1 MMITKI
7 SKRLLIVLIVNCP
20 FSARALLACYPLE
33 LVRLPEQEQDAR
45 IVNCATAQDSL
56 QTYIQA
62 ALRENPEV
70 MAKWHAY
77 EAAIEAVCP
86 AGTLGDPEL
95 SLNFYP
101 KPMTQV
107 NGQQVMSVS
116 LMQMFPW
123 FGAMKAA
130 KSEKAWQA
138 EAVWQK
144 YREGGIQLAYE
155 LEQQWY
161 KLLVTRE
168 KLSTLNAQLSTV
180 KSLTDLSLYKYKNS
194 TNSMKGTRMSDQYRL
209 KAEQLKLQ
217 EQIESIESQ
226 LKLQQQ
232 QLNLLMHRSPD
243 SPLVL
248 PDSIVL
254 SPMPVVEVSEIE
266 SRSPELLSLKA
277 QGEQYLAQEEK
288 AKRMGM
294 PMVGIGVQ
302 YMLNKKR
309 DMLSDGA
316 MPDMNGMDMWMGMLK
331 VTLPIYRHKIKA
343 QQRAAQLMK
352 QTTDE
357 MYLRKVDVLHA
368 QLLNISQRAEDVLR
382 KLRLYKQD
390 MDILDATLELMKGE
404 YAAGTT
410 SLSEILQTER
420 ELIDYAFRHAE
431 ARAQYNMIV
440 VEFEKLASIQDYS
453 KR

>member
-1 MMITKI
+1 MLVAR
-7 SKRLLIVLIVNCP
+7 KRAKKETIMRKYVIII
-20 FSARALLACYPLE
+20 ALLTA
-33 LVRLPEQEQDAR
+33 A
-45 IVNCATAQDSL
+45 ASHAQDSL
-56 QTYIQA
+56 HTYIQA

-77 EAAIEAVCP
+77 EAAVEAVCP

-95 SLNFYP
+95 SLNIYP

-107 NGQQVMSVS
+107 NGRQVMSVS

-130 KSEKAWQA
+130 KHEKAWQA
-138 EAVWQK
+138 ETMWQK

-155 LEQQWY
+155 MEQQWY
-161 KLLVTRE
+161 RLLVTRE
-168 KLSTLNAQLSTV
+168 KLATTRKHLQLFQDISDV
-180 KSLTDLSLYKYKNS
+180 ALYKYKNS
-194 TNSMKGTRMSDQYRL
+194 TTNMKGTRMSDQYRL

-217 EQIESIESQ
+217 EQIESLESQ
-226 LKLQQQ
+226 LTLQQQ

-254 SPMPVVEVSEIE
+254 SQMPIVEWGEIE

-277 QGEQYLAQEEK
+277 QGEQFTAQEDK
-288 AKRMGM
+288 ARRMGL

-316 MPDMNGMDMWMGMLK
+316 MADMNGMDMWMGMLK

-343 QQRAAQLMK
+343 QRRAAELMK
-352 QTTDE
+352 QTADE
-357 MYLRKVDVLHA
+357 TYQRKVDQLRA
-368 QLLNISQRAEDVLR
+368 QLLSVSQRADDVQR
-382 KLRLYKQD
+382 KMRLYRQD
-390 MDILDATLELMKGE
+390 MDILDGTLELMKGE
-404 YAAGTT
+404 YATGAT
-410 SLSEILQTER
+410 SLSDILQTER
-420 ELIDYAFRHAE
+420 EQLNYAFSHAE

-440 VEFEKLASIQDYS
+440 AEFEKLASIQDYS